1 MIIISHCWP
10 RNVVSYQHARSYTS
24 NRLLSHS
31 RHSWTPVYI
40 IKPSSSSIHGVPL
53 RSRTF
58 LKLPVDLSP
67 FLLLRTLRCLLFTAL
82 EHPLLGIPYRV
93 FARAF
98 SLENNR
104 ESCPPPLPPLIS
116 RHAAPK
122 CADQKGHRHA
132 HYFAINLFVSVN
144 L

>member
-31 RHSWTPVYI
+31 RHSWTLVYI
-40 IKPSSSSIHGVPL
+40 IKPSSSSMHGVPL

-58 LKLPVDLSP
+58 LKLAVDLSSP
-67 FLLLRTLRCLLFTAL
+67 PLRTLLCLLFEPST
-82 EHPLLGIPYRV
+82 LLGGIPYRV

-98 SLENNR
+98 SLENKR
-104 ESCPPPLPPLIS
+104 EKAPPNITARGLWKRRSKGTPS
-116 RHAAPK
+116 RALSRDK
-122 CADQKGHRHA
+122 SFR
-132 HYFAINLFVSVN
+132 
-144 L
+144 

>member
-1 MIIISHCWP
+1 MAR

-58 LKLPVDLSP
+58 LKLPRRSSP
-67 FLLLRTLRCLLFTAL
+67 FSFHFVHFGVFSSRPSSIHFFLAFHTACSQ
-82 EHPLLGIPYRV
+82 
-93 FARAF
+93 RAF

-104 ESCPPPLPPLIS
+104 EKALPSRPLIS
-116 RHAAPK
+116 LHAASK
-122 CADQKGHRHA
+122 KHGSKGTPSRA
-132 HYFAINLFVSVN
+132 LFRDKSFS
-144 L
+144 